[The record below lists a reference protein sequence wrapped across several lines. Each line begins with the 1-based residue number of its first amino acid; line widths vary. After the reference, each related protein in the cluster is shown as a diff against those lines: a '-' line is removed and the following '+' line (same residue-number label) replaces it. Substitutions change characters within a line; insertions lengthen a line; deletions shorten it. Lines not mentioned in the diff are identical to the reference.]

1 MADDAG
7 STAPRDADPA
17 EAGDLD
23 APGGRDGA
31 EAGQPDVAT
40 DGADASTAA
49 PDIDGYEITTWTPRT
64 RFDRLAVWGYRAGT
78 ATVRAAVVLLAL
90 TILLSQFLLGGL
102 GVSLSEPLVLL
113 LVGLSAVPA
122 VAIAVYI
129 RYGDVSREPLSLIV
143 WTFVL
148 AVLFASFAAVVNT
161 ATRSAFGIGAG
172 GLIVPYFFLVV
183 APVEETVKLLAVRL
197 GAYRSDSFDAV
208 VDGAVYGAF
217 AGLGFATIEN
227 AIYIGQ
233 QYLNAAGTGAVPL
246 LRAGSTA
253 VSRTL
258 AGPGHVLYSGF
269 AGYYLGLAK
278 FNREWAGPIVVKGL
292 LIAAVIHASYNTLV
306 GFVPGLLASATAL
319 GPWLA
324 TVAFILTF
332 DALVALAL
340 FRKIARYRAAV
351 TATDPADH
359 PPAASESD

>member
-7 STAPRDADPA
+7 SAPPEEPDSAPA
-17 EAGDLD
+17 GGSDTPA
-23 APGGRDGA
+23 GRDGA
-31 EAGQPDVAT
+31 EAGEAAAAT
-40 DGADASTAA
+40 DGSDPAAGA

-64 RFDRLAVWGYRAGT
+64 RLDRLSVWGYRAGA

-122 VAIAVYI
+122 VAIAAYI

-161 ATRSAFGIGAG
+161 ATRSALGVGSGI
-172 GLIVPYFFLVV
+172 LIVPYFFLIVG
-183 APVEETVKLLAVRL
+183 PVEETVKLLAVRL

-227 AIYIGQ
+227 AVYIGQ
-233 QYLNAAGTGAVPL
+233 QYLNAAGTGTLPVVSAATTA
-246 LRAGSTA
+246 AG
-253 VSRTL
+253 RTL

-278 FNREWAGPIVVKGL
+278 FNREWAGPLVVKGL
-292 LIAAVIHASYNTLV
+292 LIAALIHASYNTLV
-306 GFVPGLLASATAL
+306 GIVPGLLASATAL
-319 GPWLA
+319 GQWLA

-332 DALVALAL
+332 DAIVALAL

-351 TATDPADH
+351 TATDPADR
-359 PPAASESD
+359 PPAASEGG